1 MSKPFKLSFIV
12 GLVVL
17 GLGIIAIQVWHNST
31 DKLSSSARNALYTE
45 LLEMSGQLN
54 RDLPRLLDRNTRFE
68 RAEAANYGM
77 RFYYSLI
84 KIDRYSHDIEDIQ
97 AQIEPQM
104 LAAYCQ
110 GDALAFYREQAD
122 FVEFQYL
129 DQSGQKL
136 FRLRYTPEAC
146 APASM

>member
-1 MSKPFKLSFIV
+1 MSKPFKLSFLV
-12 GLVVL
+12 GLIVL
-17 GLGIIAIQVWHNST
+17 AIGLVAIQFWHSSH

-54 RDLPRLLDRNTRFE
+54 RDLPRLLDRQTRFE

-84 KIDRYSHDIEDIQ
+84 KIDRYTHDIDDIE
-97 AQIEPQM
+97 AQVTPQM
-104 LAAYCQ
+104 LREYCT
-110 GDALAFYREQAD
+110 GEALAYYREQAD

-136 FRLRYTPEAC
+136 FRLRFTPAVC
-146 APASM
+146 DANPV